1 MKTIHIDGTWYDL
14 ESFKHPGGNII
25 NYYKNQDASE
35 AFHAFHYRS
44 KKAKHVLKSLPTT
57 EITSKPTYYV
67 YKGDTEAQN
76 EEMIKDFNIWRTSLI
91 ERGFFEPSYFH
102 VVFRL
107 MELMFLFSIATFFLF
122 NDHITLSLI
131 TYGVFSA
138 RCGWVQHECGHN
150 SFTCNPKYD
159 KFIQS
164 ILMGFGLSTSA
175 SLWNS
180 MHNKHH
186 AATQKETF
194 DIDLDTLPFVA
205 FYTNITEHRKNINLW
220 WIKHQAYSFLVITS
234 GIFVMMSWVF
244 VLHPYYV
251 LKKRKL
257 IDCTAMIVSHCF
269 QTYLFKSA
277 LECSIL
283 YAYFNFLITK
293 WIASVYLF
301 GHFSISHTFTDT
313 VRKDAFPNWI
323 DYALYHTVDVS
334 TQNPVVSWVMGYLN
348 CQCVHHLFPQ
358 MPQFRQP
365 MVSKEL
371 ELYATKW
378 NKTYKHIGYFE
389 AWYKTFD
396 NLHKVGKEIYSM
408 KKIR

>member
-1 MKTIHIDGTWYDL
+1 MTTIYIDGTWYDL
-14 ESFKHPGGNII
+14 ESFKHPGGNVI

-44 KKAKHVLKSLPTT
+44 KKAKYVLNSLPTT
-57 EITSKPTYYV
+57 EIASTPTYHV
-67 YKGDTEAQN
+67 YEGDTEAQN
-76 EEMIKDFNIWRTSLI
+76 EEMIKDFNIWKTSLI

-102 VVFRL
+102 IAYRL
-107 MELMFLFSIATFFLF
+107 IELMFLFSIATFFLF
-122 NDHITLSLI
+122 KDHITLSLI

-138 RCGWVQHECGHN
+138 RCGWVQHECGHI

-175 SLWNS
+175 GLWNS
-180 MHNKHH
+180 MHNRHH
-186 AATQKETF
+186 AATQKETY

-205 FYTNITEHRKNINLW
+205 FYTNIVEHRKNINLW
-220 WIKHQAYSFLVITS
+220 WIKYQAYSFLVMTS

-251 LKKRKL
+251 LKKRK
-257 IDCTAMIVSHCF
+257 IVDCTAMIVSHCF
-269 QTYLFKSA
+269 QTYLFKKA
-277 LECSIL
+277 MGCSIL
-283 YAYFNFLITK
+283 YAYFHFLITK

-365 MVSKEL
+365 MVSQEL
-371 ELYATKW
+371 SLFAKKW
-378 NKTYKHIGYFE
+378 NKPYYTFTYFQ
-389 AWYKTFD
+389 AWVNTFN
-396 NLHKVGKEIYSM
+396 NLHKVGNDIYSM
-408 KKIR
+408 KKN

>member
-1 MKTIHIDGTWYDL
+1 MTTIYLDGIWYDVS
-14 ESFKHPGGNII
+14 SFKHPGGNII
-25 NYYKNQDASE
+25 NYYRDHDASE

-44 KKAKHVLKSLPTT
+44 KKAKHVLKSLPTISIFT
-57 EITSKPTYYV
+57 KPSHDV
-67 YKGDTEAQN
+67 YEGDTKAQN
-76 EEMIKDFNIWRTSLI
+76 VEMIEDFNIWKTSLI
-91 ERGFFEPSYFH
+91 ERGFFDPSYFH
-102 VVFRL
+102 VGYRL
-107 MELMFLFSIATFFLF
+107 MELSFLFSIATFFLF
-122 NDHITLSLI
+122 NNYLTLSLI

-138 RCGWVQHECGHN
+138 RCGWVQHECGHI
-150 SFTCNPKYD
+150 SFTCNQKYD

-164 ILMGFGLSTSA
+164 ILMGFGLSTSG

-180 MHNKHH
+180 MHNRHH
-186 AATQKETF
+186 AATQKETY

-205 FYTNITEHRKNINLW
+205 FYTNIVEHRQNINLW
-220 WIKHQAYSFLVITS
+220 WIKYQAFSFLVMTS
-234 GIFVMMSWVF
+234 GILVMMSWVF

-257 IDCTAMIVSHCF
+257 IDCIAMIFSHCF
-269 QTYLFKSA
+269 QTYIFKKA
-277 LECSIL
+277 MDCSIL

-365 MVSKEL
+365 IVSKEL
-371 ELYATKW
+371 YLFATKW
-378 NKTYKHIGYFE
+378 NKPYKQIGYFE

-396 NLHKVGKEIYSM
+396 NLHKVGKEINSI
-408 KKIR
+408 KK